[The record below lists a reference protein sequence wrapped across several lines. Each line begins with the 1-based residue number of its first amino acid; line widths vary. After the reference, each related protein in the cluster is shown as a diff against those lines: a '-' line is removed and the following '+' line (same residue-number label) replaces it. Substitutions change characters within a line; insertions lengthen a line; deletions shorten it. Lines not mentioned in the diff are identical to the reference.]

1 MSKSIQEHN
10 YHGIDATV
18 VADSVNEL
26 GKRITTMIL
35 TMPRFLLA
43 ELNTH
48 RMLSKNSAS
57 SRAIPFNKMVEKVKN
72 HPFIPIAWQKDHK
85 GMQGTEYITGE
96 KEIQYCIDT
105 WVKASILACNSAR
118 DLNDK
123 IAYPNG
129 DYDSSY
135 GDVGVTKQL
144 CNRLLEPF
152 MWHTVLITATEFEN
166 FFKLRCPLYTDPFGN
181 SYFSKK
187 EYINKVGDEEMIPKT
202 PLGWLSI
209 NKSAAEIH
217 ICLLAEAMYDAMH
230 ESTPKLLKAGE
241 WHIPFGDQFDEER
254 LKDIVYTKTG
264 NEIVDLTLRNVK
276 DFGGDKVQEAKIKIS
291 TARCARIS
299 YNDFNGNDD
308 YNADLKLYSNL
319 LSMKHY
325 SPFEHVARVMSNEEY
340 SKFYITTP
348 DEINTGYSRENYF
361 DVDWIQEGWCKNF
374 RGFIQQRYFLE
385 TENNKL

>member
-1 MSKSIQEHN
+1 MKNKINAE
-10 YHGIDATV
+10 I
-18 VADSVNEL
+18 VADSINEQ
-26 GKRITTMIL
+26 GNRITTMAL
-35 TMPRFLLA
+35 TMPRFILA
-43 ELNTH
+43 ELLTH
-48 RMLSKNSAS
+48 RLFSKNSAS
-57 SRAIPFNKMVEKVKN
+57 SRAIPFNKMLEKVKTD
-72 HPFIPIAWQKDHK
+72 PFIPIAWQKDHK
-85 GMQGTEYITGE
+85 GMQGNSYITGE
-96 KEIQYCIDT
+96 KEIQYCVDT
-105 WVKASILACNSAR
+105 WVKASLAACRNAR
-118 DLNDK
+118 DLNDNV
-123 IAYPNG
+123 AYPNN
-129 DYDSSY
+129 DFDSSY

-152 MWHTVLITATEFEN
+152 LWHTVLLTSTEFEN
-166 FFKLRCPLYTDPFGN
+166 FFKLRCPLYTDPFGT

-187 EYINKVGDEEMIPKT
+187 DFIKKVGDEEMIPKT
-202 PLGWLSI
+202 QLGWLGI

-217 ICLLAEAMYDAMH
+217 ISLLAESMYDAMY

-325 SPFEHVARVMSNEEY
+325 SPFEHVARTMSDKEY
-340 SKFYITTP
+340 SQYTLTTP
-348 DEINTGYSRENYF
+348 HREADPLAVFYDPKKVVTCTNGAVKY
-361 DVDWIQEGWCKNF
+361 VQEGWCKNF
-374 RGFIQQRYFLE
+374 RGFIQNRYLI
-385 TENNKL
+385 ENL